1 MPRARPGCRSVNV
14 VYWNDDGRG
23 YLVIGKA
30 PRSVLEAY
38 AGTRRRRRRMRNGL
52 PRCR

>member
-1 MPRARPGCRSVNV
+1 MREGFNV

-38 AGTRRRRRRMRNGL
+38 AGTL
-52 PRCR
+52 APRV